1 MNVKFTKNKSHYYIY
16 IYIYIYILHGPSLPA
31 SSHPA
36 PKCCLSFCLSLSL
49 SLSSSVQFV
58 IGFNGKEMCN
68 LTGVAVEPT
77 TSVFILSLTR
87 PCLDKI
93 PWHEPQPLQSLFPVI
108 NITLQAAHTLRETNY
123 LVTGTACNQYVHW
136 LRFSDASKW
145 GGPKCQRDV
154 TFIVA

>member
-1 MNVKFTKNKSHYYIY
+1 MDLPFPRLPIPLLNAAC
-16 IYIYIYILHGPSLPA
+16 PSV
-31 SSHPA
+31 
-36 PKCCLSFCLSLSL
+36 SL

-93 PWHEPQPLQSLFPVI
+93 P
-108 NITLQAAHTLRETNY
+108 
-123 LVTGTACNQYVHW
+123 
-136 LRFSDASKW
+136 
-145 GGPKCQRDV
+145 
-154 TFIVA
+154 